1 MFDTRLPKPRGFLG
15 RPLIALLFAVGMG
28 ILAYS
33 VGSWFSLNGAAISVL
48 IVVAVGAVGY
58 LWHRAEKPK

>member
-1 MFDTRLPKPRGFLG
+1 MFDTTLPKPRGFSG

-28 ILAYS
+28 ILANS
-33 VGSWFSLNGAAISVL
+33 VGSWFHLSAPKIFL
-48 IVVAVGAVGY
+48 IIVAAVGVVGY